1 MRKDTGTG
9 RGTKRGTGTKSGSGT
24 GTEPRKRGRPK
35 GSKSGYTSSPKK
47 ELATKKQ
54 NQTVPFLSEEDQMYN
69 AKLIE
74 FSLRSFEISQQGDIN
89 DPESLRAC
97 FLNYLKL
104 CIDNGFKIGTI
115 AACAS
120 MGISPEILYQWRS
133 GIRRQNNP
141 EYKKLA
147 EFVTNVC
154 SISREQLISDSKLNP
169 VIGIFWQRNF
179 DRLRNDTEQ
188 QQTMLSGENDQDE
201 MTTDEY
207 RKKYGKLIEE

>member
-1 MRKDTGTG
+1 MKKDTGT
-9 RGTKRGTGTKSGSGT
+9 RRSAKRGTSVRSGSGT
-24 GTEPRKRGRPK
+24 GTEKKKMGRPK
-35 GSKSGYTSSPKK
+35 GSKSGYTVSVKS
-47 ELATKKQ
+47 ELSARKNGK
-54 NQTVPFLSEEDQMYN
+54 TVPFLSEEDQMYN

-74 FSLRSFEISQQGDIN
+74 FSLKSYEISLQANIN
-89 DPESLRAC
+89 DPESLRSC

-104 CIDNGFKIGTI
+104 CIENGFKIGTI
-115 AACAS
+115 AACSS

-147 EFVTNVC
+147 EFVTSVC
-154 SISREQLISDSKLNP
+154 STSREQLISDSKLNP

-188 QQTMLSGENDQDE
+188 QQSLLSGENDQDE